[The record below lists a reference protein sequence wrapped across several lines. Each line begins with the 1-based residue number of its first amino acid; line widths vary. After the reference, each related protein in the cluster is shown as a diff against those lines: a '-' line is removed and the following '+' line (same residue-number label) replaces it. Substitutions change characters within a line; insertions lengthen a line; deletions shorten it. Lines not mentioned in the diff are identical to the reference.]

1 MKIKLHLGAHKTATT
16 HLQQMLF
23 QNQMLLKKN
32 SIKISIPKDLRQ
44 KWLPN
49 VLEYLQTQ
57 NNALL
62 ETIVP
67 KVNIKIWI
75 ISEENI
81 SGVSYDLKIHRG
93 IYPFLK
99 ERMECFRE
107 IFQDYEIEIFF
118 ALRSYEEFYR
128 SAYLEVVRN
137 RGYIPFDEF
146 YNEKRFENNSWVSVV
161 DSLVE
166 VFRQK
171 SIVLW
176 RYEDFRLLE
185 PLIVKKI
192 TQLEDID
199 GILSSYQVET
209 TRPSL
214 SAKSLEVLK
223 SFYGSGHN
231 VEGFGLVEHLSQKY
245 PVGKEFTAFMPFN
258 QSQIDAFQAQYKNDI
273 DFLRKNYPNIKFL
286 SPPLW

>member
-1 MKIKLHLGAHKTATT
+1 
-16 HLQQMLF
+16 
-23 QNQMLLKKN
+23 MLLR
-32 SIKISIPKDLRQ
+32 S
-44 KWLPN
+44 
-49 VLEYLQTQ
+49 VLG
-57 NNALL
+57 N
-62 ETIVP
+62 
-67 KVNIKIWI
+67 
-75 ISEENI
+75 
-81 SGVSYDLKIHRG
+81 
-93 IYPFLK
+93 
-99 ERMECFRE
+99 
-107 IFQDYEIEIFF
+107 YEIEIFF
-118 ALRSYEEFYR
+118 SLHSYEEFYR

-166 VFRQK
+166 VFGQK

-176 RYEDFRLLE
+176 CYEDFRLLE

-199 GILSSYQVET
+199 DILSSYQVKT

-223 SFYGSGHN
+223 SFYSSGHN
-231 VEGFGLVEHLSQKY
+231 KEGFGLIEHLSQKY

-258 QSQIDAFQAQYKNDI
+258 ENQIDTFQAQYKNDI
-273 DFLRKNYPNIKFL
+273 DFIRKNYPNIKFL
-286 SPPLW
+286 SPLLWWNHMKLTIY